1 MLNLLLNEL
10 KQIAKVRLIKGYKD
24 MSKERLS
31 NALDESE
38 IIKSLNKARIEK
50 IKENFN
56 KLRDR
61 FLKLKIKEIEK
72 KIFMK

>member
-10 KQIAKVRLIKGYKD
+10 KQIAKVRLIKSYKD

>member
-38 IIKSLNKARIEK
+38 IIKSLNKPRIEK

>member
-1 MLNLLLNEL
+1 
-10 KQIAKVRLIKGYKD
+10 

-72 KIFMK
+72 KIFVK

>member
-10 KQIAKVRLIKGYKD
+10 KQIAKVRLIKGYQD

>member
-1 MLNLLLNEL
+1 MLSLLLNEL

-72 KIFMK
+72 KIFVK